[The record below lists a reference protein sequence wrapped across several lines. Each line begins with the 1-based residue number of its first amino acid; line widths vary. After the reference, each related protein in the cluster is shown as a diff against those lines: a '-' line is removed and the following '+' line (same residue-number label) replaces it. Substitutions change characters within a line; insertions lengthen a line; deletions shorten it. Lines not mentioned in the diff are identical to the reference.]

1 MRWSDAALK
10 GTLGSGGLGV
20 LAVWIETVEPFLN
33 FWILFAAVM
42 LPFIILLFI
51 KIDEVTPALAK
62 VAHAVAVTWY
72 LMLVL
77 GSAAFIVLRGPQGT
91 DLLFAFFMLIGMI
104 PCVLILRGLIR
115 GDYQA
120 GGMPIDD
127 E

>member
-33 FWILFAAVM
+33 FWVLFAAVM
-42 LPFIILLFI
+42 LPFIVLLFI
-51 KIDEVTPALAK
+51 KIDEVAPALARF
-62 VAHAVAVTWY
+62 AHTFAVIWY

-77 GSAAFIVLRGPQGT
+77 ASAVLIAFRGPQRT

-104 PCVLILRGLIR
+104 PCVLILRGLFR
-115 GDYQA
+115 GDYRTI
-120 GGMPIDD
+120 GPVDD